1 MSLVVHKE
9 QFALLRGELKSFT
22 RSSDSGR
29 PVMCSFSPE
38 CGTRIVHE
46 ARQLEGMVK
55 VRAGTLDDTPGLK
68 PDLQVTLNTLFAG
81 TLFTLRERVG
91 LVTGWPGGREL
102 GLGGCQKGSSSSGG
116 SSRWSAA
123 SR

>member
-1 MSLVVHKE
+1 
-9 QFALLRGELKSFT
+9 
-22 RSSDSGR
+22 
-29 PVMCSFSPE
+29 
-38 CGTRIVHE
+38 
-46 ARQLEGMVK
+46 
-55 VRAGTLDDTPGLK
+55 
-68 PDLQVTLNTLFAG
+68 VTLNTLFAG

-91 LVTGWPGGREL
+91 LVTVWPGGREL